1 MGLSPSAVTM
11 WPKATMKAAAVPT
24 VRSVRRSRREMAR
37 GASVRGCSSGRAR
50 GRAGHHGRVLFRS
63 ANALGR
69 PRRPVF
75 EALRRHT
82 DRLHPGKRRRAQP
95 FGPTPVVVDGR
106 RRSFPY
112 TGNLYHVAHGDH
124 TLVFACGR
132 THRSLPFGSIAMHPL
147 SELPRT
153 HRVPSKK
160 IGRAHV

>member
-1 MGLSPSAVTM
+1 MRISDWSSDV
-11 WPKATMKAAAVPT
+11 
-24 VRSVRRSRREMAR
+24 
-37 GASVRGCSSGRAR
+37 CSSD
-50 GRAGHHGRVLFRS
+50 L
-63 ANALGR
+63 
-69 PRRPVF
+69 
-75 EALRRHT
+75 
-82 DRLHPGKRRRAQP
+82 RRAQP
-95 FGPTPVVVDGR
+95 FGSTPVVVDGR

-153 HRVPSKK
+153 HRVPSKRPAVTTAATGSSMSRSARRHRPE